1 MGFFQDLKEDLSQAV
16 NELMPDEKSL
26 LEDEV
31 NEEQNS
37 EAIEE
42 EQKETEQNDVEAE
55 EMLNDEELDE
65 LVSEA
70 IGEKPESED
79 EEIEEEKMKLLEE
92 QIRALVEAENEK
104 ERQLA
109 EENEAA
115 GSGEDCEIPDAVVA
129 DMLKSE
135 ETVGEVLE
143 KVNAER
149 KEMGRTGTKEGNKET
164 KEHKIMSE
172 QTMKLT
178 GVATDENSI
187 ITSGMTI
194 TGNVTS
200 KGSLEVEGTIIGDV
214 ETLGKLDVKGT
225 IKGNSKA
232 AEIFAESAKIN
243 GEVHSEGTIKIGQ
256 SSVIIGNIY
265 GKNAVIA
272 GAVKGDIDVQGPVVL
287 DTSAIVMGNIKSKSV
302 QINNGAV
309 VEGLCS
315 QCYADVSPTSFFD
328 EYKG

>member
-16 NELMPDEKSL
+16 NELIPDDKSL
-26 LEDEV
+26 LDKAV
-31 NEEQNS
+31 KEEQIVDS
-37 EAIEE
+37 VE
-42 EQKETEQNDVEAE
+42 EQSNLDEIEAE
-55 EMLNDEELDE
+55 EWLDDEELDE

-70 IGEKPESED
+70 IGEKIEVED
-79 EEIEEEKMKLLEE
+79 EEIEEAKKKLIEE
-92 QIRALVEAENEK
+92 QIRALVEVENEK

-109 EENEAA
+109 ETNGVTQIEE
-115 GSGEDCEIPDAVVA
+115 GREIPDAVVA

-135 ETVGEVLE
+135 GTVEEVLG
-143 KVNAER
+143 KVNAESQE
-149 KEMGRTGTKEGNKET
+149 KGYNGLYKGNNET
-164 KEHKIMSE
+164 KEQGSMSE
-172 QTMKLT
+172 QTMKLA

-194 TGNVTS
+194 TGNITS

-225 IKGNSKA
+225 IKGKSKA
-232 AEIFAESAKIN
+232 AEIYAECAKIN
-243 GEVHSEGTIKIGQ
+243 GDVHSEGTIKIGQ
-256 SSVIIGNIY
+256 SSVIIGNIF

-309 VEGLCS
+309 IEGLCS

>member
-16 NELMPDEKSL
+16 NELIPDDKSL
-26 LEDEV
+26 LDKEV
-31 NEEQNS
+31 KEER
-37 EAIEE
+37 EVDAIEE
-42 EQKETEQNDVEAE
+42 EQNSNDMEAE
-55 EMLNDEELDE
+55 EWLDDEELDE

-70 IGEKPESED
+70 IGDKIEVED
-79 EEIEEEKMKLLEE
+79 EEIEEAKKKLIEE

-109 EENEAA
+109 EMNGVTQIEE
-115 GSGEDCEIPDAVVA
+115 GCEIPDAVVA

-135 ETVGEVLE
+135 GTVEEVLS
-143 KVNAER
+143 KASAESQ
-149 KEMGRTGTKEGNKET
+149 ENGYSGLYEGNNEVKEQGS
-164 KEHKIMSE
+164 MSE
-172 QTMKLT
+172 QTMKLS

-194 TGNVTS
+194 TGNITS

-225 IKGNSKA
+225 IKGKSKA
-232 AEIFAESAKIN
+232 AEIFAECAKIN
-243 GEVHSEGTIKIGQ
+243 GDVHSEGTVKIGQ

>member
-16 NELMPDEKSL
+16 NELIPDDKSL
-26 LEDEV
+26 LDKAV
-31 NEEQNS
+31 KEEQIVDS
-37 EAIEE
+37 VE
-42 EQKETEQNDVEAE
+42 EQSNLDEIEAE
-55 EMLNDEELDE
+55 EWLDDEELDE

-70 IGEKPESED
+70 IGEKIEVED
-79 EEIEEEKMKLLEE
+79 EEIEEAKKKLIEE
-92 QIRALVEAENEK
+92 QIRALVEVENEK

-109 EENEAA
+109 ETNGVTQIEE
-115 GSGEDCEIPDAVVA
+115 GREIPDAVVA

-135 ETVGEVLE
+135 GTVEEVLG
-143 KVNAER
+143 KVNAESQENGYNGLY
-149 KEMGRTGTKEGNKET
+149 KGNNET
-164 KEHKIMSE
+164 KEQGSMSE
-172 QTMKLT
+172 QTMKLA

-194 TGNVTS
+194 TGNITS

-225 IKGNSKA
+225 IKGKSKA
-232 AEIFAESAKIN
+232 AEIYAECAKIN
-243 GEVHSEGTIKIGQ
+243 GDVHSEGTIKIGQ
-256 SSVIIGNIY
+256 SSVIIGNIF

-309 VEGLCS
+309 IEGLCS

>member
-328 EYKG
+328 EYK

>member
-16 NELMPDEKSL
+16 NELIPDDKSL
-26 LEDEV
+26 LDRKV
-31 NEEQNS
+31 VEENS
-37 EAIEE
+37 DTIEE
-42 EQKETEQNDVEAE
+42 ELDLDADEAE
-55 EMLNDEELDE
+55 EWLDDEELDE

-70 IGEKPESED
+70 TGEKLEVEE
-79 EEIEEEKMKLLEE
+79 EEIEEAKKKLIEE

-109 EENEAA
+109 EANSVLTLQEE
-115 GSGEDCEIPDAVVA
+115 CEIPDAVVA

-135 ETVGEVLE
+135 GTVEEVFG

-149 KEMGRTGTKEGNKET
+149 ETGSIGLNEGNKET
-164 KEHKIMSE
+164 KEQGSMSE
-172 QTMKLT
+172 QTMKLS

-225 IKGNSKA
+225 IKGKSKA
-232 AEIFAESAKIN
+232 AEIYAECAKIN
-243 GEVHSEGTIKIGQ
+243 GEVHSEGTVKIGQ

-309 VEGLCS
+309 IEGLCS